1 MIFYGNPG
9 QNRTVR
15 IDESRLPLIRRI
27 IESSSMSRCV
37 RKIK

>member
-1 MIFYGNPG
+1 MIFYGNPE
-9 QNRTVR
+9 QSRTVR

-27 IESSSMSRCV
+27 IESGSMSRYI